1 MGQSCKLL
9 RRPKQ
14 HKSKLTSAQQTS
26 SIIIILSTSHH
37 SSVNPF
43 LKCHNEGSA
52 PRKLLS
58 SFSHVESR
66 TKSES
71 AKKKKQK
78 EKPGTEE
85 LA

>member
-9 RRPKQ
+9 RRAKQ
-14 HKSKLTSAQQTS
+14 DKSKITSAQQTS
-26 SIIIILSTSHH
+26 RIIIILSTSHH

-43 LKCHNEGSA
+43 LKCHNEGFA

-71 AKKKKQK
+71 AKKKNKPQEQK
-78 EKPGTEE
+78 S
-85 LA
+85 